1 MNKKTI
7 HGIDLTAPGGLE
19 ALFAFRRAQF
29 GDATM
34 SVAPG
39 EPAPAAPAAPVPA
52 PPVAPPAAPAVAK
65 PWGDDSQFDPDK
77 AWTLIENL
85 RAELKAKATP
95 AAPAPAHPAVP
106 APAAPATPATPAV
119 EPVPADDGKDAK
131 IRDLTIRVSL
141 TDSLTKH
148 GAGPLTA
155 AVLRGEDAFKDLDP
169 TAPDFQEKLD
179 AVVKDAVTK
188 HPELKAVQA
197 AGASGAN
204 FSGGSGE
211 SAKKQ
216 TTLAGAVANH
226 YRT

>member
-1 MNKKTI
+1 MSKKRTI

-19 ALFAFRRAQF
+19 ALFAYRRAQF
-29 GDATM
+29 GGATM

-39 EPAPAAPAAPVPA
+39 EPAPVAPVAPVPA
-52 PPVAPPAAPAVAK
+52 PPVAAPVVAK

-85 RAELKAKATP
+85 RADKARLEAR
-95 AAPAPAHPAVP
+95 APVPTP
-106 APAAPATPATPAV
+106 APAAAAPAAPSAPAQ

-211 SAKKQ
+211 SAKKP